1 LVKTTPFVNT
11 KENCP
16 SDTVEKQFTVAE
28 APNIDF
34 IKRDTCKNIP
44 IQFTAQNFTGA
55 IGINQWYWDFG
66 DNNFST
72 GSSVQ
77 HAYSKG
83 GNYNASLVAQAVN
96 GCISDTIT
104 KPVTIYATNAYAGND
119 TTILLGY
126 PYQITASGGDSY
138 TWSPSTGLSNPF
150 IADPVATLYN
160 DITYTLTASTL
171 SGCATTDLL
180 HLKDIKGPEIYV
192 PSAFTP
198 NGDGINDVFE
208 IRGLE
213 RYQQSEL
220 SIVNRWGNEVYHN
233 TRYQNTW
240 TGDGLNEGTYYYT
253 LKVRRTAAS
262 ELEIYKG
269 YVTLMRSF

>member
-1 LVKTTPFVNT
+1 VPHQTHKTRLLLIILLGITRCRFFVNT

-28 APNIDF
+28 APKIDF

-44 IQFTAQNFTGA
+44 IQFTAQNLPGLSVLTSG
-55 IGINQWYWDFG
+55 IGNFG

-72 GSSVQ
+72 DSSVQ

-126 PYQITASGGDSY
+126 PHQLTASGGDSY

-150 IADPVATLYN
+150 IADPVATLYS
-160 DITYTLTASTL
+160 DITYTAYCRQQFQA
-171 SGCATTDLL
+171 CATTDSL
-180 HLKDIKGPEIYV
+180 HLKVIKGPEIYV

-198 NGDGINDVFE
+198 NGDGRNDRFKFIPAGISE
-208 IRGLE
+208 ISFFSDHEPL
-213 RYQQSEL
+213 
-220 SIVNRWGNEVYHN
+220 
-233 TRYQNTW
+233 
-240 TGDGLNEGTYYYT
+240 GTSC
-253 LKVRRTAAS
+253 LF
-262 ELEIYKG
+262 I
-269 YVTLMRSF
+269 